1 MRIINNILFYSE
13 NELQGKTFDHED
25 IQDKIPKGKYYDVRK
40 IEDSA
45 YNTTYRIIRNGQ
57 EQPVTRKFITKPN
70 LKNRA
75 TRRSNE
81 RASNKK
87 GHTLETFHKRI
98 KKRRLKKKFNKG

>member
-25 IQDKIPKGKYYDVRK
+25 IQKNIPKGKYYDVRK

-45 YNTTYRIIRNGQ
+45 YSITYRTIRNGQ
-57 EQPVTRKFITKPN
+57 EQPITRKFITMPN

-75 TRRSNE
+75 TRRANE

-87 GHTLETFHKRI
+87 GYTLETLHKRF
-98 KKRRLKKKFNKG
+98 KKRRAKKKFNKG